1 MADRFRGCVYN
12 AVYSSL
18 AALLDVSVFS
28 SENETGV
35 DLSGGPVV

>member
-12 AVYSSL
+12 AVYSGL
-18 AALLDVSVFS
+18 VALVDVSVFS

-35 DLSGGPVV
+35 DLKGGPLV